1 MTADTH
7 GTVATA
13 RIRRMTARDV
23 PAVTDLCDQ
32 LGYPS
37 TREQVASRFARLND
51 RPDHALLVADR
62 DGAPVGWIHI
72 GLEPL
77 LELDLAACV
86 HGLIVAECER
96 GRRVGERLL
105 AEAERW
111 AAERGCGVVR
121 VRSNVVRERAH
132 RFYLREGYR
141 LVKTSCIFQKPLA

>member
-1 MTADTH
+1 
-7 GTVATA
+7 
-13 RIRRMTARDV
+13 MTARDV

-37 TREQVASRFARLND
+37 TREQVASRFARLDD

-86 HGLIVAECER
+86 HGLIVAERER